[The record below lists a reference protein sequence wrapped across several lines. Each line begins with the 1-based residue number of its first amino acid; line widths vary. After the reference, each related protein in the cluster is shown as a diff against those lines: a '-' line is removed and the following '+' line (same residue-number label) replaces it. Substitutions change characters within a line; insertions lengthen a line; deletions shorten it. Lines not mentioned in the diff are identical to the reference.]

1 MDSCF
6 SGSKRGKS
14 WKKSR
19 LVKEKWKVDN
29 ANLNRSRIDPSHSGS
44 NVFYVY
50 ASAIL
55 EQKFSIRATYITRSK
70 LWEEER

>member
-44 NVFYVY
+44 NVLYVY